1 MFRSERGSNLPRTSS
16 RFHAPY
22 PWIRFALSN
31 VRRRSAMRFFRETG
45 KPILERLAS
54 DFADAFSASH
64 GSWAAFVVS
73 GLTAISVLFMVGVL
87 ADGGK
92 VGIAAGY
99 KMALPL
105 IALACSLV
113 LAFWTNR
120 APLADAFSTAASA
133 LIEMITWMVLVNV
146 CRMAAIPS
154 IAVFVAGRII
164 VHIGMLIGESAGFA
178 CLCMGYGSLFVI
190 ACIVMVV
197 IATSVLFA
205 DTTFCD
211 TGSELGGEE
220 GDRDDASFDVRLRG
234 QCGGGIVTGP
244 DTEVRLR
251 VEIYRGKALYFAC
264 YGQDSCMSYIRQSG
278 SKKQA

>member
-1 MFRSERGSNLPRTSS
+1 
-16 RFHAPY
+16 
-22 PWIRFALSN
+22 
-31 VRRRSAMRFFRETG
+31 
-45 KPILERLAS
+45 
-54 DFADAFSASH
+54 
-64 GSWAAFVVS
+64 
-73 GLTAISVLFMVGVL
+73 MVGVL
-87 ADGGK
+87 ADDGK
-92 VGIAAGY
+92 VSIAAGY

-113 LAFWTNR
+113 LAFGTNR
-120 APLADAFSTAASA
+120 APLADVFSTAASA
-133 LIEMITWMVLVNV
+133 LIEMITWLVLVNV

-164 VHIGMLIGESAGFA
+164 VHIGMLIGEGAGFA

-197 IATSVLFA
+197 IVTSVLFA

-211 TGSELGGEE
+211 TGSEPGGEE

-244 DTEVRLR
+244 DTEVRPAS
-251 VEIYRGKALYFAC
+251 VDPVA
-264 YGQDSCMSYIRQSG
+264 CMSDRYGLTRETEALGLWGFGYG
-278 SKKQA
+278 SKYIEEKLCISPATVKTHVRHIYDKVGVRSRPELMVCMEKVSADLLEKID